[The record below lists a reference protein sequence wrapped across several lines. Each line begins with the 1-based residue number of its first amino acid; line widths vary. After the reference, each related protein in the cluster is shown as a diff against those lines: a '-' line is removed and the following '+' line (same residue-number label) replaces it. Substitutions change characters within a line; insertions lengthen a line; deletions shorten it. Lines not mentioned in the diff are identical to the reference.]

1 MARLRAARFGVVGMA
16 KVSRVGRQLA
26 SACYI
31 SCVSTESPIFEAV
44 IVPHRSL
51 SRRGLRILLAVIA
64 GICTVNAGVF
74 VAIGA
79 WPVGGFT
86 GVELLLAALLLRLN
100 VLSARASEMV
110 LLTADALRIVRTDQK
125 GRRVE
130 EAFSPAWLTVTLEER
145 PGRVPGL
152 WVSPRGRQVE
162 IGRSLGEAEKR
173 DLARALDDALDRWRN
188 PRFDNPQL
196 AD

>member
-1 MARLRAARFGVVGMA
+1 MA
-16 KVSRVGRQLA
+16 KVSRAGRQLA

-31 SCVSTESPIFEAV
+31 PSMPTENPLFEAV

-51 SRRGLRILLAVIA
+51 TRRGLRILLGVIVFA
-64 GICTVNAGVF
+64 CTVNAAVF

-86 GVELLLAALLLRLN
+86 GVELLLAALLLRLSAT
-100 VLSARASEMV
+100 SARASEMV
-110 LLTADALRIVRTDQK
+110 LLTSDTLRIVRTDPK

-130 EAFSPAWLTVTLEER
+130 ETMSPAWLAITLEER
-145 PGRVPGL
+145 AGRVPGL
-152 WVSPRGRQVE
+152 WLAVRGRSVE

-173 DLARALDDALDRWRN
+173 DLAKALDDALYRWRN